1 MNEEDP
7 SNNRNNSAIESSSVF
22 EAAESGKEATLEGTG
37 MDFGVSNCDGCS
49 DAGRAARDTAEKEAV
64 RNGTKPVG
72 DLLMDI
78 YRSKDH

>member
-22 EAAESGKEATLEGTG
+22 EAAESGKEASLEGTG